1 MPSPESDS
9 LTVSPS
15 QPKLAVRVI
24 AVTSAAKTVFS
35 STSLPSAV
43 SQPPNASPATE
54 VVAVGKVPIA
64 GACVNRFSG
73 FAVDGSALCGK
84 GYYGLKHPFSVE
96 IYNRSF
102 ESAGFGYFVV
112 VNVVPTVETVAR
124 FCGRNG
130 KSAYCFAY
138 GKFFAVNQSACRS

>member
-43 SQPPNASPATE
+43 SQPPNASPATSM
-54 VVAVGKVPIA
+54 VAVGKVPIA
-64 GACVNRFSG
+64 VPASIDLVASPLMVPPS
-73 FAVDGSALCGK
+73 AVK
-84 GYYGLKHPFSVE
+84 V
-96 IYNRSF
+96 I
-102 ESAGFGYFVV
+102 
-112 VNVVPTVETVAR
+112 TV
-124 FCGRNG
+124 
-130 KSAYCFAY
+130 
-138 GKFFAVNQSACRS
+138 